1 MYLTAANFR
10 CRKLFVLIDK
20 CRNAHFYTSLCMYI
34 YAYIYYKKNT
44 RNIIGTLYSRC
55 PLDEG
60 REYVLGVLFLVLFAL
75 FCIFFIIFIFYIS
88 FLLHFAQLDYKI
100 LVLSFLNN
108 YCFFHSFIAF

>member
-75 FCIFFIIFIFYIS
+75 FLHFLLYICIYTYICIYSETILIIFS
-88 FLLHFAQLDYKI
+88 K
-100 LVLSFLNN
+100 FLNLRV
-108 YCFFHSFIAF
+108 AFSYMMPRNF